1 MYYTP
6 NKVHLE
12 VSYSMK
18 GNYAKCLCSASE
30 IQSDFVLKDLRTHVT
45 VNDTL
50 SDDFD
55 NRVKVSATYKITSEN
70 IDTVRDCKVI
80 LKRFVESLKFP
91 DYVEVNDIEV
101 ELGE

>member
-6 NKVHLE
+6 NKVQLE
-12 VSYSMK
+12 VTYSMK
-18 GNYAKCLCSASE
+18 GDYAKCLCSTSE
-30 IQSDFVLKDLRTHVT
+30 IQSDFALKDLRTHVV

-50 SDDFD
+50 NDDFQ
-55 NRVKVSATYKITSEN
+55 NRVKVSATYKLTSEN
-70 IDTVRDCKVI
+70 AGTVRDCKVI

-91 DYVEVNDIEV
+91 DYVEVNDIGV